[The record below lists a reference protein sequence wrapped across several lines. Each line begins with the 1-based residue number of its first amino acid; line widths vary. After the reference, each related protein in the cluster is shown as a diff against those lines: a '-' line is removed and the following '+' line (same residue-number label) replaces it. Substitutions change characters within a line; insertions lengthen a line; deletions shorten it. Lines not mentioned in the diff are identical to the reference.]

1 VKCSTKV
8 TEVLKGKEEAN
19 PSDATEPELEAPR
32 PERANYKLD
41 QQVPSTKNKVTF
53 SDVVVIIP
61 RQSLTKSA
69 SKLDLDRFP
78 EVETVHED
86 LGMTSKTHFGQ
97 ADKTKVDSAND
108 TTTPPPGVS
117 MQ

>member
-1 VKCSTKV
+1 
-8 TEVLKGKEEAN
+8 
-19 PSDATEPELEAPR
+19 
-32 PERANYKLD
+32 
-41 QQVPSTKNKVTF
+41 
-53 SDVVVIIP
+53 VVVIIP

-78 EVETVHED
+78 EVETVHDD

-108 TTTPPPGVS
+108 TSTPPPGVS